1 MTRAVIA
8 IADQVIVQEL
18 RSRLDEADAEI
29 EVAFVAES
37 TQEMTSAVRS
47 HRPTLLFVHDA
58 LGPASVTDTVRDLT
72 LRNPGLAVMV
82 VTTSQT
88 AATYRAALDAGARGV
103 LEFPFGLE
111 DVNHRLG
118 SVLEWAQTL
127 RAAMVDNPEASARRA
142 DRGARVIAIAG
153 AKGGVGTTVIAA
165 HLAWDVV
172 RSDPNIRVCLVDLA
186 VENGDVPSYLD
197 VAHRVSIAD
206 LAKIS
211 EDLSPRAVSDT
222 VVVHSSRLH
231 LLLAPPEIRDTE
243 FVTPEAVR
251 RILAQLRGLYHLVV
265 VDTGSA
271 VTTTQA
277 AMVETADVTLQVVT
291 ADVPALRAARRQT
304 LAWESLGVVSDEAL
318 KVVVNRFV
326 RRSEIQQDTID
337 ELVLGNRSE
346 VLIPDLDRG
355 LERAGNSRTPAEV
368 RNQIWWKSLR
378 SLGEELD
385 VYRAFRRAAEAS
397 VSSTSTSTGPGGAP
411 GANGAHAARRAH
423 GSRGSR
429 ASAGNGTAPSAPAA
443 EATTPSSEAD
453 AVGQNPTTANGRRT
467 PTAKRTRRSKQRVGE
482 AGQASL
488 ETVLMMPA
496 AVLVV
501 LLCLQFLI
509 WGVSF
514 VWSGVAATAAAR
526 AASLGDS
533 PSAAADDAL
542 PAALRSFTTV
552 TSDGSSVRV
561 RVSPPLLI
569 GDGASSEATI
579 EVDHDVVQEPR

>member
-18 RSRLDEADAEI
+18 RSRLDEADADI

-37 TQEMTSAVRS
+37 TQEMVSAVRS
-47 HRPTLLFVHDA
+47 HRPTLLFVHDV

-82 VTTSQT
+82 VTTSQS

-127 RAAMVDNPEASARRA
+127 RAAMTDSPEASARRA

-265 VDTGSA
+265 VDAGSA

-277 AMVETADVTLQVVT
+277 AIVETADITLQVVT

-318 KVVVNRFV
+318 KVVVNKFV

-337 ELVLGNRSE
+337 ELVLGDRSE

-385 VYRAFRRAAEAS
+385 VYRSFRRAAAAS
-397 VSSTSTSTGPGGAP
+397 VTTPSPN
-411 GANGAHAARRAH
+411 GANGSSNGSHSAASSHAAGGSADVASSAPDSKADAGDRSATNGQGKVTPKKGRRA
-423 GSRGSR
+423 
-429 ASAGNGTAPSAPAA
+429 
-443 EATTPSSEAD
+443 
-453 AVGQNPTTANGRRT
+453 
-467 PTAKRTRRSKQRVGE
+467 KQKVGE
-482 AGQASL
+482 SGQASL

-496 AVLVV
+496 VVLVV
-501 LLCLQFLI
+501 MICLQFLV

-533 PSAAADDAL
+533 PSAAANEAL
-542 PAALRSFTTV
+542 PASLRSFTTV
-552 TSDGSSVRV
+552 TSDGSSVQV

-569 GDGASSEATI
+569 GDGASSKATI
-579 EVDHDVVQEPR
+579 EVSHTVVEEPR

>member
-37 TQEMTSAVRS
+37 TQEMVSAVRS
-47 HRPTLLFVHDA
+47 HRPTLLFVHDV

-82 VTTSQT
+82 VTTSQS

-127 RAAMVDNPEASARRA
+127 RAAMTDSPEASARRA

-265 VDTGSA
+265 VDAGSA

-318 KVVVNRFV
+318 KVVVNKFV

-337 ELVLGNRSE
+337 ELVLGDRSE

-385 VYRAFRRAAEAS
+385 VYRSFRRAAAAS
-397 VSSTSTSTGPGGAP
+397 VTTPSPNVANGSNGSHSAASTSGAGGSTDTASRAP
-411 GANGAHAARRAH
+411 GARADVGDRTATNGRSKSSPKKGRRA
-423 GSRGSR
+423 
-429 ASAGNGTAPSAPAA
+429 
-443 EATTPSSEAD
+443 
-453 AVGQNPTTANGRRT
+453 
-467 PTAKRTRRSKQRVGE
+467 KQKIGE
-482 AGQASL
+482 SGQASL

-496 AVLVV
+496 VVLVV
-501 LLCLQFLI
+501 MICLQFLV

-533 PSAAADDAL
+533 PSAAANEAL

-569 GDGASSEATI
+569 GDGASSKATI
-579 EVDHDVVQEPR
+579 EVSHTVVEEPR

>member
-1 MTRAVIA
+1 VTRAVIA

-29 EVAFVAES
+29 DVAFVAES

-127 RAAMVDNPEASARRA
+127 RAAMADNPEASARRA

-153 AKGGVGTTVIAA
+153 AKGGVGTTVIAT

-265 VDTGSA
+265 VDAGSA

-337 ELVLGNRSE
+337 ELVLGKRSE

-385 VYRAFRRAAEAS
+385 VHRAFRRAAEAS
-397 VSSTSTSTGPGGAP
+397 AAMTAPGNGAVP
-411 GANGAHAARRAH
+411 GANGIHGANGARAARGR
-423 GSRGSR
+423 
-429 ASAGNGTAPSAPAA
+429 
-443 EATTPSSEAD
+443 EATPDGTVAAGTSTPEAD
-453 AVGQNPTTANGRRT
+453 ARDLNAVATKGRRT
-467 PTAKRTRRSKQRVGE
+467 APERRGRRARQRVGE
-482 AGQASL
+482 AGQARL

-501 LLCLQFLI
+501 LICLQFMV

-533 PSAAADDAL
+533 PSAAASDAV

-552 TSDGSSVRV
+552 TSDGSTVRV
-561 RVSPPLLI
+561 RVSPPLLV
-569 GDGASSEATI
+569 GDGASSKATI
-579 EVDHDVVQEPR
+579 EVDHTVVKEPR

>member
-18 RSRLDEADAEI
+18 RSRLDEADADI

-37 TQEMTSAVRS
+37 TQEMVSAVRS
-47 HRPTLLFVHDA
+47 HRPTLLFVHDV

-82 VTTSQT
+82 VTTSQS

-127 RAAMVDNPEASARRA
+127 RAAMTDSPEASARRA

-265 VDTGSA
+265 VDAGSA

-277 AMVETADVTLQVVT
+277 AVVETADVTLQVVT

-318 KVVVNRFV
+318 KVVVNKFV

-337 ELVLGNRSE
+337 ELVLGDRSE

-385 VYRAFRRAAEAS
+385 VYRSFRRAAAAS
-397 VSSTSTSTGPGGAP
+397 VTTPSPNGANASSGSHSGTSTSGAGGSADTASSSSDSKADV
-411 GANGAHAARRAH
+411 GDRSATNGQRTVTQKKGRRA
-423 GSRGSR
+423 
-429 ASAGNGTAPSAPAA
+429 
-443 EATTPSSEAD
+443 
-453 AVGQNPTTANGRRT
+453 
-467 PTAKRTRRSKQRVGE
+467 KQKVGE
-482 AGQASL
+482 SGQASL

-496 AVLVV
+496 VVLVV
-501 LLCLQFLI
+501 MICLQFLV

-533 PSAAADDAL
+533 PSAAANEAL
-542 PAALRSFTTV
+542 PASLRSFTTV

-569 GDGASSEATI
+569 GDGASSKATI
-579 EVDHDVVQEPR
+579 EVSHTVVEEPR

>member
-18 RSRLDEADAEI
+18 RSRLDEADADI

-37 TQEMTSAVRS
+37 TQEMVSAVRS
-47 HRPTLLFVHDA
+47 HRPTLLFVHDV

-82 VTTSQT
+82 VTTSQS

-127 RAAMVDNPEASARRA
+127 RAAMTDSPEASARRA

-265 VDTGSA
+265 VDAGSA

-277 AMVETADVTLQVVT
+277 AIVETADITLQVVT

-318 KVVVNRFV
+318 KVVVNKFV

-337 ELVLGNRSE
+337 ELVLGDRSE

-385 VYRAFRRAAEAS
+385 VYRSFRRAAAAS
-397 VSSTSTSTGPGGAP
+397 VTTPSPN
-411 GANGAHAARRAH
+411 GANGSHNAASSHAGGSVDVASSAPDSKADAGDRSATNGQRKITPKKGRRA
-423 GSRGSR
+423 
-429 ASAGNGTAPSAPAA
+429 
-443 EATTPSSEAD
+443 
-453 AVGQNPTTANGRRT
+453 
-467 PTAKRTRRSKQRVGE
+467 KQKVGE
-482 AGQASL
+482 SGQASL

-496 AVLVV
+496 VVLVV
-501 LLCLQFLI
+501 MICLQFLV

-533 PSAAADDAL
+533 PSAAANEAL
-542 PAALRSFTTV
+542 PASLRSFTTV
-552 TSDGSSVRV
+552 TSDGSSVLV

-569 GDGASSEATI
+569 GDGASSKATI
-579 EVDHDVVQEPR
+579 EVSHTVVEEPR

>member
-1 MTRAVIA
+1 M
-8 IADQVIVQEL
+8 QEL

-127 RAAMVDNPEASARRA
+127 RAAMADNPEASARRA

-265 VDTGSA
+265 VDAGSA

-291 ADVPALRAARRQT
+291 ADVPPCGPPAARP
-304 LAWESLGVVSDEAL
+304 W
-318 KVVVNRFV
+318 
-326 RRSEIQQDTID
+326 
-337 ELVLGNRSE
+337 
-346 VLIPDLDRG
+346 
-355 LERAGNSRTPAEV
+355 
-368 RNQIWWKSLR
+368 
-378 SLGEELD
+378 
-385 VYRAFRRAAEAS
+385 
-397 VSSTSTSTGPGGAP
+397 PG
-411 GANGAHAARRAH
+411 
-423 GSRGSR
+423 S
-429 ASAGNGTAPSAPAA
+429 PSGWCP
-443 EATTPSSEAD
+443 
-453 AVGQNPTTANGRRT
+453 
-467 PTAKRTRRSKQRVGE
+467 TRR
-482 AGQASL
+482 
-488 ETVLMMPA
+488 
-496 AVLVV
+496 
-501 LLCLQFLI
+501 
-509 WGVSF
+509 
-514 VWSGVAATAAAR
+514 
-526 AASLGDS
+526 
-533 PSAAADDAL
+533 
-542 PAALRSFTTV
+542 
-552 TSDGSSVRV
+552 
-561 RVSPPLLI
+561 
-569 GDGASSEATI
+569 
-579 EVDHDVVQEPR
+579 

>member
-1 MTRAVIA
+1 VTRAVIA

-29 EVAFVAES
+29 DVAFVAES

-127 RAAMVDNPEASARRA
+127 RAAMADNPEASARRA

-153 AKGGVGTTVIAA
+153 AKGGVGTTVIAT

-265 VDTGSA
+265 VDAGSA

-337 ELVLGNRSE
+337 ELVLGKRSE

-385 VYRAFRRAAEAS
+385 VHRAFRRAAEAS
-397 VSSTSTSTGPGGAP
+397 AAMTATGNGAVP
-411 GANGAHAARRAH
+411 GANGIHGANGARAARGR
-423 GSRGSR
+423 
-429 ASAGNGTAPSAPAA
+429 
-443 EATTPSSEAD
+443 EATPDGTVAAGTSTPEAD
-453 AVGQNPTTANGRRT
+453 ARDQNAVATKGRRT
-467 PTAKRTRRSKQRVGE
+467 APERRGRRARQRVGE

-501 LLCLQFLI
+501 LICLQFMV

-533 PSAAADDAL
+533 PSAAASDAV

-552 TSDGSSVRV
+552 TSDGSTVRV
-561 RVSPPLLI
+561 RVSPPLLV
-569 GDGASSEATI
+569 GDGASARATI
-579 EVDHDVVQEPR
+579 EVDHTVVKEPR

>member
-1 MTRAVIA
+1 MSTRAVIA

-37 TQEMTSAVRS
+37 TQEMVSAVRS
-47 HRPTLLFVHDA
+47 HRPTLLFVHDV

-82 VTTSQT
+82 VTTSQS

-127 RAAMVDNPEASARRA
+127 RAAMADNPEASARRA

-277 AMVETADVTLQVVT
+277 AMVETADITLQVVT

-318 KVVVNRFV
+318 KVVVNKFV

-337 ELVLGNRSE
+337 ELVLGDRSE

-355 LERAGNSRTPAEV
+355 LERAGNSRTPSEV

-385 VYRAFRRAAEAS
+385 VYRSFRRAAAAS
-397 VSSTSTSTGPGGAP
+397 VTTPSPNGANVANGSHSAATAP
-411 GANGAHAARRAH
+411 GAGGSTDTASSAPDTRADAGDRTGEQRKVTPKKGRRA
-423 GSRGSR
+423 
-429 ASAGNGTAPSAPAA
+429 
-443 EATTPSSEAD
+443 
-453 AVGQNPTTANGRRT
+453 
-467 PTAKRTRRSKQRVGE
+467 KQKVGE
-482 AGQASL
+482 SGQASL

-496 AVLVV
+496 VVLVV
-501 LLCLQFLI
+501 MICLQFLV

-526 AASLGDS
+526 AASLGES
-533 PSAAADDAL
+533 PSAAANEAL
-542 PAALRSFTTV
+542 PASLRSFTTV

-561 RVSPPLLI
+561 RVSPPLLV
-569 GDGASSEATI
+569 GDGASSKATI
-579 EVDHDVVQEPR
+579 EVSHTVVEEPR